1 MTVDWFVMT
10 VDWFVMTVDW
20 FVMTVDCAGRCM
32 MMPWASYYIILYSPV
47 SHYIILCAALT
58 N

>member
-1 MTVDWFVMT
+1 MT

-47 SHYIILCAALT
+47 SHYITLCAAMT